1 MQEQETDEGIVM
13 SETKGNAEHIAS
25 PWVYA
30 AVYLALL
37 AGVGLTIAAAY
48 QNLGILNPILVL
60 AIAFAQAALV
70 VLFSMHLKWST
81 KLNKL
86 SVGACFF
93 IYGFLISMVLLE
105 YTSRAWGRW

>member
-1 MQEQETDEGIVM
+1 M
-13 SETKGNAEHIAS
+13 SGSNENSEHIPS
-25 PWVYA
+25 LWVYT

-37 AGVGLTIAAAY
+37 AGVGFTIAASY
-48 QNLGILNPILVL
+48 LNLGILNPILVL
-60 AIAFAQAALV
+60 TIAFAQAALV

-93 IYGFLISMVLLE
+93 IYAFLITMVLLE
-105 YTSRAWGRW
+105 YSSRAWGSW